1 MPSST
6 DTDDD
11 FADFTVV
18 SIDRHHYDPVDD
30 KIVTPPTQ
38 NLHRKSS
45 AIMATTGRKIHRSY
59 STWTAL
65 AHNTTTNNNNTDPQ
79 LQSRPSQINQSQKT
93 TSNSYL
99 SQILRWNNLKSAIAY
114 FLASL
119 VIYIPSIA
127 SLLGKTDS
135 KHLTCTVVVYFHPSR
150 TIGSMIQAILFVIIS
165 LSFSITITFA
175 TYTIQYYLQFDSP
188 IFILLVASSALG
200 VISYFKHRVGR
211 QTFNTSCSLAA
222 IVIISCLIKI
232 YSTIFDSDSPNIQFP
247 IEKIR
252 SVILCV
258 SFGCMIS
265 VFICFLLWRTWA
277 QNNLTSQLIEIKS
290 LIANTLAQLTDAFT
304 QSTDPKDIPQSRD
317 LIVAQFKSIK
327 SKLGALDSS
336 LEETKF
342 ECYLLGN
349 EKQYHYLSLLVEST
363 KKLVNYL
370 GGLNRALEFKWELIE
385 YYDKL
390 RKEKSAASTPP
401 PPTPFESQESLSSP
415 SPLSSPQSVE
425 IDDVVVE
432 KPEELIDLF
441 IYHLG
446 PSIKSFVYTMNDILS
461 DQMLQMD
468 RVDPIVIQY
477 NKSLQLA
484 KSLFEKHQRSAID
497 SLYKQEIFV
506 TSWNKDVKINQ
517 EEVAATCANFAF
529 SVTQISN
536 EVENM
541 LSIMSTLYQ
550 YLQTPTRSF
559 EFLKLWKLSTPSHIM
574 ENKTASLFADIAKQA
589 YQLSDNTNTN
599 RSLGYKIWKLS
610 KFTRSNDFQF
620 GFRVGIGAL
629 ILGSLAFSDYTRHVF
644 IEYRGE
650 WGLVTYAIIMNKSL
664 GGTAMTV
671 KWRFLGT
678 FIGALLAYTV
688 WTCFY
693 PNVILMS
700 LFGLIV
706 SVPCFDIILNWKANN
721 PFGRFILLTYNLT
734 VLYSYT
740 MSLQDGSPSDGDD
753 WEGGSGKPIIREI
766 AFHRYA
772 AVSFGVFWALLVTT
786 TLLPVTAR
794 DRLKKGLAV
803 VWLRMGLI
811 WKKGPLCIEKNA
823 YQQDRLQGLHGL
835 PECHAIVGELRV
847 LLKQAPMEMRM
858 KGPFP
863 LESYSK
869 LISGTESILDS
880 YENINSLIDMDPL
893 LNPVESI
900 VLQNLREE
908 MKELQDRVFLIFY
921 MLASAVKLGLP
932 LASDPATTEN
942 AMMKMLIKLADVR
955 RTVEARKEL
964 GKNAGLKNDD
974 FVLFYTY
981 CLVTNS
987 IVHQLDNLMEEVITL
1002 FGKIDE
1008 ETLDL
1013 N

>member
-1 MPSST
+1 MPSSST
-6 DTDDD
+6 ESDDD

-18 SIDRHHYDPVDD
+18 SIDQHHYDPVVD
-30 KIVTPPTQ
+30 KIVTP
-38 NLHRKSS
+38 NDKKLHRRSS
-45 AIMATTGRKIHRSY
+45 AIMATTGRKIHRAY

-65 AHNTTTNNNNTDPQ
+65 SQSNTSPQ
-79 LQSRPSQINQSQKT
+79 LQSRNSNLQQQQQEEQQQQINSQP
-93 TSNSYL
+93 SYI
-99 SQILRWNNLKSAIAY
+99 SRIFRWNNLKSSIAY

-127 SLLGKTDS
+127 SLLGNTDS

-165 LSFSITITFA
+165 LSFSITVTFA
-175 TYTIQYYLQFDSP
+175 TYTLQYYLQFDSP
-188 IFILLVASSALG
+188 FFILLVASSALG
-200 VISYFKHRVGR
+200 TISYFKHRVGR

-232 YSTIFDSDSPNIQFP
+232 YSQIFDSDSPNIQFP
-247 IEKIR
+247 IDKIH

-258 SFGCMIS
+258 SSGCIIS
-265 VFICFLLWRTWA
+265 VLICFLLWRTWA
-277 QNNLTSQLIEIKS
+277 QNKLITQLVELKS
-290 LIANTLAQLTDAFT
+290 LIANTLAQLTDDFI
-304 QSTDPKDIPQSRD
+304 QSTHPQDIQQMRIT
-317 LIVAQFKSIK
+317 IVNQFKLIK
-327 SKLGALDSS
+327 TNLAALDST
-336 LEETKF
+336 LEETKY
-342 ECYLLGN
+342 ECYILGN
-349 EKQYHYLSLLVEST
+349 EKQYHYLALLVEST

-370 GGLNRALEFKWELIE
+370 GGLHRALEFKWELIE

-390 RKEKSAASTPP
+390 RKKTNNNNNNTPP
-401 PPTPFESQESLSSP
+401 PPPSP
-415 SPLSSPQSVE
+415 STPSPIE
-425 IDDVVVE
+425 IEDVVVE

-468 RVDPIVIQY
+468 NVDPIVIQY
-477 NKSLQLA
+477 GKSLQLA
-484 KSLFEKHQRSAID
+484 KSLFEKHQRLAID

-506 TSWNKDVKINQ
+506 TSWNVDVKINQ

-536 EVENM
+536 EVENL

-550 YLQTPTRSF
+550 HLQSPTRSF
-559 EFLKLWKLSTPSHIM
+559 EFLKLWKLSTSTKIID
-574 ENKTASLFADIAKQA
+574 NKTALLFADIAKQD
-589 YQLSDNTNTN
+589 YPISNTTN
-599 RSLGYKIWKLS
+599 ANHSWGYRVWKLS

-629 ILGSLAFSDYTRHVF
+629 ILSALAFSDYTRHIF

-650 WGLVTYAIIMNKSL
+650 WSLVTYAIIMNKSL

-678 FIGALLAYTV
+678 FIGAILAYTV
-688 WTCFY
+688 WTLCY
-693 PNVILMS
+693 PNVLLMS
-700 LFGLIV
+700 LLGLIV

-740 MSLQDGSPSDGDD
+740 MSLQDSLPTDGDD

-772 AVSFGVFWALLVTT
+772 AVSFGVFWALLITA

-811 WKKGPLCIEKNA
+811 WKKGPFCIEKNT

-835 PECHAIVGELRV
+835 RECHVIVGELRV

-869 LISGTESILDS
+869 LISKTENILDS

-900 VLQNLREE
+900 VLQNLRDE

-921 MLASAVKLGLP
+921 MLASAMKLGLP

-964 GKNAGLKNDD
+964 GKSAGLKNDD

-987 IVHQLDNLMEEVITL
+987 IVHQLENLMEEVISL